1 MLIHPQACLIQGT
14 LIGWTVLIGIVLA
27 AIMLGPPL
35 WFSEVETG
43 YMYTGAFVG
52 ALLGFLLCG
61 LLSDWSARLLTRRND
76 GVYEPEFRM
85 VLVIPQL
92 ILGCA
97 GLYGFGWCASEVERY
112 GWFWM
117 DFWFACEVAG
127 MVCGAVASA
136 LYVVDAH
143 RKFLPRVF
151 PPGSCEGV
159 FGWRSDG
166 DGVTLK
172 LMCWRRRHVCRRL
185 HVSPGLQEH
194 LFLWLDSQGL

>member
-1 MLIHPQACLIQGT
+1 VLPLLTHVKQACLIQGT
-14 LIGWTVLIGIVLA
+14 LIGWTVLIGIVLS

-35 WFSEVETG
+35 WFTEVETG

-52 ALLGFLLCG
+52 ALIGFLLCG
-61 LLSDWSARLLTRRND
+61 LLSDWSARFLTRRND

-97 GLYGFGWCASEVERY
+97 GLYGFGWCAAGVRHY

-127 MVCGAVASA
+127 MVCGAVGSA

-143 RKFLPRVF
+143 RELLSFY
-151 PPGSCEGV
+151 S
-159 FGWRSDG
+159 
-166 DGVTLK
+166 
-172 LMCWRRRHVCRRL
+172 LMLR
-185 HVSPGLQEH
+185 
-194 LFLWLDSQGL
+194 DSFA